1 MGGESGLETGIPA
14 RLTPAE
20 GRRFGLLVGG
30 AFLLLAGISFWRGHT
45 IAPRILAALGGA
57 LALAGI
63 VIPHRLGSVH
73 RQWMRMALAIS
84 KVTTPLF
91 MGIVYYVV
99 LTPTGLLMR
108 LFGRNP
114 LRHGKPGEN
123 VWVPRGR
130 GDEPRTSMQR
140 QF

>member
-1 MGGESGLETGIPA
+1 MEAGIPA

-30 AFLLLAGISFWRGHT
+30 ALLLLAAVSLWRGHT
-45 IAPRILAALGGA
+45 VTPWVLGALGGA

-63 VIPHRLGSVH
+63 AIPGQLSGVH
-73 RQWMRMALAIS
+73 GAWMRLALVIS

-91 MGIVYYVV
+91 MGIVYYVI

-114 LRHGKPGEN
+114 LRHGTAGREL
-123 VWVPRGR
+123 WVSRKRGN
-130 GDEPRTSMQR
+130 ETKTSMQR